1 MRVVG
6 GLLQKGVVAHR
17 GGKEAV
23 SWLTV
28 RSPPQ
33 QLQALILHTY
43 QRHPAMNQEPWYS
56 NLLKL

>member
-6 GLLQKGVVAHR
+6 GLLLKGVVAHR

-33 QLQALILHTY
+33 QFQALILHIY
-43 QRHPAMNQEPWYS
+43 QGHPTMNQEP
-56 NLLKL
+56 